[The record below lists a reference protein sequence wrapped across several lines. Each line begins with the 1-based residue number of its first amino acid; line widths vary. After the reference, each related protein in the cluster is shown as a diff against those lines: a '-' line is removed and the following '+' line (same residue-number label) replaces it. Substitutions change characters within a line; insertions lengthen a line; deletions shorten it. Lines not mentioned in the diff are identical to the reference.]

1 MIQKFNNFKVNTNGQ
16 KLYEF
21 TDETINWIRSK
32 KINLKMVY
40 LI

>member
-21 TDETINWIRSK
+21 TDETINWIK